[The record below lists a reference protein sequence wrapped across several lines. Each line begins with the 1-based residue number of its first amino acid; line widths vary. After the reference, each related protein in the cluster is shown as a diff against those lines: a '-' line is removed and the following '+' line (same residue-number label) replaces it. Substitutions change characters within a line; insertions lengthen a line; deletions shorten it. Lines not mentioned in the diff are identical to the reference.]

1 MIMASDAAVAI
12 SPESDV
18 QVLDTGYQD
27 LERFTKKA
35 HIPTMSGVAGIV
47 LEVLQERVGK
57 DHLGIKDVAH
67 QMGISKRTLQRH
79 LKAQMVSYAGLRDKV
94 RFNRAIDC
102 LLIDNMSIEAVSK
115 HLDFS
120 DRTSFTNAFRRWSDL
135 SPSVFRK
142 LYRDYV

>member
-1 MIMASDAAVAI
+1 MIMAADAAV
-12 SPESDV
+12 SQESDV
-18 QVLDTGYQD
+18 QFLETGYQD

-47 LEVLQERVGK
+47 LSVLQERVGK
-57 DHLGIKDVAH
+57 DRLGIKDVAH
-67 QMGISKRTLQRH
+67 EMGISKRTLQRH
-79 LKAQMVSYAGLRDKV
+79 LKAQMVSYVGLRDKV

-102 LLIDNMSIEAVSK
+102 LLIDNMSIESVSK

-120 DRTSFTNAFRRWSDL
+120 DRTSFTNAFRRWSGL

-142 LYRDYV
+142 LYRDYM